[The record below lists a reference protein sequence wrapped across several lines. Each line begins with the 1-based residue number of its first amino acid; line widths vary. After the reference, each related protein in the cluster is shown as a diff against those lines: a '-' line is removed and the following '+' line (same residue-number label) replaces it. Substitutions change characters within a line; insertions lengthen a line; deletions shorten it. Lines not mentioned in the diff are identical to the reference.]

1 MQQCHPEQCEGSDG
15 QVERSCRF
23 RIGGIDRDGQQIL
36 RHNLGIVHGKR
47 SLQATYYI
55 GILQVSTFLYEL
67 HPDNR
72 KAQRPIINNEWIFM
86 RF

>member
-36 RHNLGIVHGKR
+36 RQNLGIVHGKR

-55 GILQVSTFLYEL
+55 GILQVRYFLVRTASGQQEG
-67 HPDNR
+67 
-72 KAQRPIINNEWIFM
+72 QRPIINNEWIFM